1 MLKKINSNKFLL
13 YSSILGQVATIV
25 FTPFITRLESKTQI
39 GLYSVFFA
47 AVGIYTLVG
56 AFRIELGFVEN
67 ATSPNEDKRDLGS
80 TSSMLS
86 LGTSLI
92 FSLVVQG
99 VYQDLALS
107 ILTFFGCFLTIN
119 SIICTYWTISEK
131 DISNLVLFRFSK
143 PIFIILFQLI
153 FISLDVDK
161 GLIIGYD
168 LGILASIVFFRKKTF
183 QFRILDKKTFVSKLK
198 QNINFI
204 KYTTPSDFMNTLGT
218 QLPIFIFERMFGLEY
233 SATYLYTQRI
243 VISPFAIITES
254 LSKTLLQ
261 LYSLKDDINLM
272 ISQILSVQIKFYIA
286 AFGGILLFDELI
298 VSILFG
304 DGWDE
309 MGFLFKGSFF
319 WVLSVF
325 ISVPILSLLSIT
337 KNQRKDLSFQ
347 VTLFVFRL
355 SALLLGYFLDSF
367 NSIFLIFCFAS
378 AIPYLI
384 YFRKT
389 LKILSIN
396 IDTKEWL
403 SVENILS
410 VIVLLFM
417 VFYLQPRI
425 DTLLNYILSA
435 IFVGLQ
441 FFSTYRKFRKLNM
454 DL

>member
-1 MLKKINSNKFLL
+1 VLKKLNSNKFLL

-39 GLYSVFFA
+39 GLYSIFFA
-47 AVGIYTLVG
+47 SVGIYTLVG

-67 ATSPNEDKRDLGS
+67 ATSSNKDKRDLGAV
-80 TSSMLS
+80 TSMLS

-92 FSLVVQG
+92 FSLVIQAI
-99 VYQDLALS
+99 YQDFTLS

-131 DISNLVLFRFSK
+131 DISKLVLFRFTK
-143 PIFIILFQLI
+143 PIFIIFFQLI
-153 FISLDVDK
+153 FIALDVDK
-161 GLIIGYD
+161 GLILGYD
-168 LGILASIVFFRKKTF
+168 LGILSSILFFRQKTF
-183 QFRILDKKTFVSKLK
+183 QFRIVDKKTFVSKLK

-204 KYTTPSDFMNTLGT
+204 KYSTPSDFMNSLGT

-233 SATYLYTQRI
+233 SASYMYTQRI
-243 VISPFAIITES
+243 VISPFAILTES
-254 LSKTLLQ
+254 LSKTLFQ
-261 LYSLKDDINLM
+261 LYSLKEDINLL

-319 WVLSVF
+319 WVLSMF
-325 ISVPILSLLSIT
+325 ISVPVLSLLNIT
-337 KNQRKDLSFQ
+337 KNQRMELSFQ
-347 VTLFVFRL
+347 TTLFAFRL

-367 NSIFLIFCFAS
+367 NSIFLIFCLAS
-378 AIPYLI
+378 AIPYLL

-389 LKILSIN
+389 LKILSIS
-396 IDTKEWL
+396 IDTNEWF
-403 SVENILS
+403 SIENILS
-410 VIVLLFM
+410 IIVLLLL
-417 VFYLQPRI
+417 VFYVQIRI
-425 DTLLNYILSA
+425 SSSLNYVLSS

-441 FFSTYRKFRKLNM
+441 LFSTVRKFRKLNM